1 MSVMNAMVD
10 KNHELLQKM
19 QQLETENIQIGIK
32 LAKAQSEW
40 DGYERTCKSLRIEN
54 EELKKDKERL
64 HFMLSGLF
72 YNIQIG
78 KNRFIIREVLGS
90 HIGVGETPR
99 QAIDAAMES
108 VRGGDNELLL

>member
-54 EELKKDKERL
+54 EELKKDNERL
-64 HFMLSGLF
+64 DFMINHKLSIQYEYGEGYHLSRWTGLYPNYF
-72 YNIQIG
+72 
-78 KNRFIIREVLGS
+78 
-90 HIGVGETPR
+90 ETPR